1 MTYIQQAKVGRLVV
15 LQSKAQSLHYQKFR
29 QEESDLVLP
38 IGPGAM
44 AETEICGWNYCSL
57 GDLWSDEQYVLEKE
71 INDKFLDELIKN
83 LNTYS
88 RCWKPE
94 LNLEIGHYYAFQLWV
109 IIGQIQHNN
118 FIVRS
123 INNNLKPEKVL
134 CYTKANPIPF
144 LKLRP
149 DPDCLFGEVLGRS
162 RLSIDGICEFIKIN
176 ERVHQVNSRQRL
188 LSLLPIPLRKLL
200 SNFRR
205 KNALKNSKN
214 ARKNLLIIGGS
225 GDWIKLSSCQEFNV
239 DFRLCLPPE
248 IKSGP
253 ELKGSREL
261 VDLLNASILREQLIP
276 YDISNLASAIYSD
289 MQNFA
294 NQARSADL
302 LIGKYDALVTAVI
315 AYPLDNFLAH
325 RAALC
330 NLPVLVWQHGEKG
343 QNAFD
348 PTSIYTELYYA
359 TDYLAY
365 APVVVE
371 QYKSWIGKYRLRNVT
386 ATGSIEKQVKWE
398 GGDSILYATGKWFK
412 TTVGVDPDRRLF
424 QAHMEIL
431 SYLNNC
437 NDRYTVILKANNTD
451 GLNEIPYQYANITI
465 EYDRRFSDCLKTA
478 EIVILDTPA
487 TTLIEACSTRV
498 PIFALGGRSEYT
510 AEFLVAVKRRVV
522 WAETPEELVDQ
533 IDAYIKTGLY
543 AADLEDTTFL
553 SLYGSGETPS
563 RVAETIKDAVWE
575 SIKCNSKS
583 ESGGSY
589 VTAGL

>member
-1 MTYIQQAKVGRLVV
+1 MTYIQQAKAGRLVV

-29 QEESDLVLP
+29 REESDLVLP

-44 AETEICGWNYCSL
+44 YETEICGWRYCSL
-57 GDLWSDEQYVLEKE
+57 GDLWSDEQYQIEKE
-71 INDKFLDELIKN
+71 INENLLDELIKN
-83 LNTYS
+83 LNKYS

-94 LNLEIGHYYAFQLWV
+94 LNLEIGNYYAFQLWV
-109 IIGQIQHNN
+109 IIGQIQHTN

-123 INNNLKPEKVL
+123 IIKTLKPEKVL
-134 CYTKANPIPF
+134 CYSKANPVPF

-162 RLSIDGICEFIKIN
+162 RLNKDGVCEFIKIN
-176 ERVHQVNSRQRL
+176 ERVNQVSSRQRL
-188 LSLLPIPLRKLL
+188 LSLLPVPLRKFL
-200 SNFRR
+200 SSIRR
-205 KNALKNSKN
+205 KNSLKKSKN
-214 ARKNLLIIGGS
+214 ATKKLLVVGGS
-225 GDWIKLSSCQEFNV
+225 GDWIKLSSCREFNEY
-239 DFRLCLPPE
+239 FRLCMPPE

-253 ELKGSREL
+253 EMKGSQEL
-261 VDLLNASILREQLIP
+261 VGLLNASILRDQLIP
-276 YDISNLASAIYSD
+276 YDISSLASAIYSD

-294 NQARSADL
+294 NRVRDIDL
-302 LIGKYDALVTAVI
+302 LINKYDALVTAVL
-315 AYPLDNFLAH
+315 AYPLDNFFAH
-325 RAALC
+325 RAALS

-371 QYKSWIGKYRLRNVT
+371 QYKSWIGKYRLRNVI
-386 ATGSIEKQVKWE
+386 AAGSLDKQVKWK

-412 TTVGVDPDRRLF
+412 TTMAVDPDRRLF
-424 QAHMEIL
+424 QAHMKIL

-437 NDRYTVILKANNTD
+437 DDRYTVILKANNTD
-451 GLNEIPYQYANITI
+451 RLNEIPYQYDNITI
-465 EYDRRFSDCLKTA
+465 EYDRRFTDCLKTA

-487 TTLIEACSTRV
+487 TTLIEACSTKIA
-498 PIFALGGRSEYT
+498 IFVLGGRSEYT
-510 AEFLVAVKRRVV
+510 DEFLAAVKRRVV
-522 WAETPEELVDQ
+522 WAETPEELVLH
-533 IDAYIKTGLY
+533 IDAYINTGLY
-543 AADLEDTTFL
+543 QADIEDTTFL

-563 RVAETIKDAVWE
+563 RVSETIKDAVWE

-583 ESGGSY
+583 ESGESY
-589 VTAGL
+589 VTTGL